1 MDNYHTS
8 IENLSNTFRVFYESI
23 ARLELALADIAA
35 SSSGLLLS
43 IVLENDD
50 NKTIIL
56 PFPAPVSF
64 ELFIVT
70 IAIVPHKPKQNRARS
85 PTGAGLFQSEWP
97 RMF

>member
-1 MDNYHTS
+1 MDHYHTS
-8 IENLSNTFRVFYESI
+8 IENLSNALQAFSESI
-23 ARLELALADIAA
+23 ARLELALADIVS

-50 NKTIIL
+50 NKPIIL
-56 PFPAPVSF
+56 PPLAQVSF

-70 IAIVPHKPKQNRARS
+70 IAIVPQKPKQNRARG
-85 PTGAGLFQSEWP
+85 PPGTGLFQSEWP